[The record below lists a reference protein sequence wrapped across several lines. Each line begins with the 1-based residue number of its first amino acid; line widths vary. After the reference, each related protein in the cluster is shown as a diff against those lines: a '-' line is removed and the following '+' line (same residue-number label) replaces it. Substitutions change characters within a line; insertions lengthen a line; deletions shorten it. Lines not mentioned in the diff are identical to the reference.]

1 MSKFFK
7 FITNNERRL
16 DLSKMGLTSNDVII
30 LNLKKSI
37 YELLD
42 DKIELDLIKQSATTN
57 KTVIVIVK
65 ENFPTEMGSIENL
78 DDVKAKHKKIKKIFK
93 KNENVLFFF
102 GNVSESESIYG
113 IEDGDIT
120 MSDPNF
126 FDNFILEKKAKAEHE
141 LMIQNQKLEENKLIL
156 ENQIKKEK
164 DEIENEINNF
174 DKEKDEIKSLYEN
187 SPNGT
192 FINQNTKRNNDIENN
207 SEGILSNLY
216 NEDGKLVDI
225 TNLYNEEGILVDV
238 NDIYDNDGK
247 LIYSSNLYSED
258 GKLFELTN
266 LYNKDGTPIINE
278 SSPYGNGKLVKNEFD
293 KEFEKLHKI
302 DSNEISYP
310 LLDSK
315 EYLLKS
321 IYDYIWRMFILN
333 NNNLLLNDLLY
344 LSVNNFPTL
353 SYGQNEYIREL
364 ADNVDSLF
372 DLILKLDYKLEFNN
386 KLFYIYLANLFTV
399 INGKCKVNREFLV
412 DMAIWV
418 SDDAREQFVSRTEN
432 FMNNNLVSIEK
443 IIYSHFIE
451 FSTLAQSSIP
461 RIKGSLRNEDVH
473 LVLYKKVQ
481 YSNNRNLFSIIIRNL
496 YRASGEIGLN
506 LEDYILNEEAINNLD
521 SQLKMDLADSYNIL
535 LEEVRNFII
544 LRGSNE
550 EKISKLY
557 NILMSI
563 GIEMIIEESTQ
574 VINVASLVNQEQVQI
589 EDKYFKYINEV
600 EPKNEIINIKYE
612 EIEALYREA
621 SDAEKARNINEDKGN
636 FDLDFLKDQ
645 IKKRRANEFDRD
657 YGLNSE
663 LEFGNINID
672 SDEMSDKIDDYETKI
687 RANIK
692 MIEDQRKMLKERM
705 DKYSNRSAMDEVIKM
720 K

>member
-7 FITNNERRL
+7 FITNDERRL

-42 DKIELDLIKQSATTN
+42 DNVDLELIKQSATSN
-57 KTVIVIVK
+57 KTVFVIVK
-65 ENFPTEMGSIENL
+65 ENFPTEMGSIDNL

-102 GNVSESESIYG
+102 GNVSEGESIYG

-141 LMIQNQKLEENKLIL
+141 LMIENQKREENQLML
-156 ENQIKKEK
+156 ENQIKKEQE
-164 DEIENEINNF
+164 EIENELTSLN
-174 DKEKDEIKSLYEN
+174 KENSQIKSLYEN
-187 SPNGT
+187 SPNNV
-192 FINQNTKRNNDIENN
+192 FVNPNIQRNNAIQNTLVSGEN
-207 SEGILSNLY
+207 NLY
-216 NEDGKLVDI
+216 NEDVKLVDGI
-225 TNLYNEEGILVDV
+225 TPFNKDEFVDEDIKFNE
-238 NDIYDNDGK
+238 
-247 LIYSSNLYSED
+247 
-258 GKLFELTN
+258 
-266 LYNKDGTPIINE
+266 DGTPITD
-278 SSPYGNGKLVKNEFD
+278 SSSNYGNGKLIKNEFD
-293 KEFEKLHKI
+293 QGFEKLHKI
-302 DSNEISYP
+302 ENDEISYP

-321 IYDYIWRMFILN
+321 IYDFIWRMFILN

-364 ADNVDSLF
+364 ANNVDSLF

-386 KLFYIYLANLFTV
+386 KLFYIYLANLFTI
-399 INGKCKVNREFLV
+399 INGRCKVNREFLV

-418 SDDAREQFVSRTEN
+418 SDDAREQFVTRTEN

-443 IIYSHFIE
+443 VIYSHFIE
-451 FSTLAQSSIP
+451 FSTLAQGSIP
-461 RIKGSLRNEDVH
+461 RIKGSLKNEDVH

-481 YSNNRNLFSIIIRNL
+481 YSNNRNLFCIILRNL

-521 SQLKMDLADSYNIL
+521 SQLKMDVADSYNIL

-563 GIEMIIEESTQ
+563 GIEMIISEAAQ

-589 EDKYFKYINEV
+589 EDKYFNYINKL

-621 SDAEKARNINEDKGN
+621 SDSEKARNINEDKGN

-645 IKKRRANEFDRD
+645 IKKRRANELDRD

-663 LEFGNINID
+663 LEFKKINVD

-705 DKYSNRSAMDEVIKM
+705 ERYSNRSSMDDIIKM

>member
-7 FITNNERRL
+7 FITNDERKL

-42 DKIELDLIKQSATTN
+42 DSVDLELIKQSSTSN
-57 KTVIVIVK
+57 KTVFVIVR
-65 ENFPTEMGSIENL
+65 ENFPIEQGSIENL
-78 DDVKAKHKKIKKIFK
+78 EDVKIKHKKIKKIFK
-93 KNENVLFFF
+93 KNDNVLFFF
-102 GNVSESESIYG
+102 GNVSQNESIYG
-113 IEDGDIT
+113 IEDGNIT

-126 FDNFILEKKAKAEHE
+126 FDDFILEKKAKAENE
-141 LMIQNQKLEENKLIL
+141 LIIENQKREENQLIL
-156 ENQIKKEK
+156 DNQIKKEQE
-164 DEIENEINNF
+164 EIENELSSL
-174 DKEKDEIKSLYEN
+174 DKENSEIKALYDQNHDGFINANLQKNSGIQNDLSISERSLYYKD
-187 SPNGT
+187 GT
-192 FINQNTKRNNDIENN
+192 LVDLTKLYKKDGSSFDLNK
-207 SEGILSNLY
+207 LY
-216 NEDGKLVDI
+216 NEDGTFVDGVKI
-225 TNLYNEEGILVDV
+225 YNEHGTLIDTRNIFNEQGVPVD
-238 NDIYDNDGK
+238 N
-247 LIYSSNLYSED
+247 S
-258 GKLFELTN
+258 
-266 LYNKDGTPIINE
+266 
-278 SSPYGNGKLVKNEFD
+278 SSPYENGELIKNEFD
-293 KEFEKLHKI
+293 EGFEKLHKLEDERI
-302 DSNEISYP
+302 LYP
-310 LLDSK
+310 LLDSN

-321 IYDYIWRMFILN
+321 IYDFIWRMFILN

-364 ADNVDSLF
+364 ANNVDSLF

-386 KLFYIYLANLFTV
+386 KLFYIYLANMFTV

-412 DMAIWV
+412 DMSIWV
-418 SDDAREQFVSRTEN
+418 SDDAREQFVSRTEK

-451 FSTLAQSSIP
+451 FSTLAQGSIP
-461 RIKGSLRNEDVH
+461 RIKGSLKNEDVH

-481 YSNNRNLFSIIIRNL
+481 YASDRNLFCIILRNL

-521 SQLKMDLADSYNIL
+521 SQLKIDVADAYNIL

-550 EKISKLY
+550 DKISKLY

-563 GIEMIIEESTQ
+563 GIEMIIAEATQ
-574 VINVASLVNQEQVQI
+574 VVNVASLVNQEQVQI
-589 EDKYFKYINEV
+589 EDKYFSYINKI
-600 EPKNEIINIKYE
+600 EPRNEIINIKYE

-645 IKKRRANEFDRD
+645 IKKRRANELDRD
-657 YGLNSE
+657 YGLSSE
-663 LEFGNINID
+663 LEFGKIKID
-672 SDEMSDKIDDYETKI
+672 PNEMPDRIDDYETKI

-692 MIEDQRKMLKERM
+692 MIEDQRRMLKERM
-705 DKYSNRSAMDEVIKM
+705 EKYSNRSSIDDVIKM